1 MGTKKRHR
9 MTESEGRALVD
20 AWRSSGLTQSE
31 FARGRGVK
39 VQRVQYW
46 SRRLGAARD
55 EPTAKTAGFV
65 VVTAGEHEA
74 VPEDSNGA
82 CIELVVDD
90 RFFVSVPSTAENLGV
105 LVRAM
110 VEAGR

>member
-1 MGTKKRHR
+1 MGAKRHR
-9 MTESEGRALVD
+9 MTESEGRALVQ
-20 AWRSSGLTQSE
+20 AWRYSGLTQSE
-31 FARGRGVK
+31 FARHHGVK

-46 SRRLGAARD
+46 SRRLDVARD
-55 EPTAKTAGFV
+55 ESAPKAASFV
-65 VVTAGEHEA
+65 VVTADERET
-74 VPEDSNGA
+74 VRDESKGA
-82 CIELVVDD
+82 FIEFVVDD

>member
-1 MGTKKRHR
+1 

-20 AWRSSGLTQSE
+20 AWRKSGLTQSE
-31 FARGRGVK
+31 FARRRGVK

-46 SRRLGAARD
+46 SRRLGIGREEAANKPAD
-55 EPTAKTAGFV
+55 FV
-65 VVTAGEHEA
+65 VVTAGERELPPDDG
-74 VPEDSNGA
+74 VF
-82 CIELVVDD
+82 IELVVDD
-90 RFFVSVPSTAENLGV
+90 RFFVSVPSTAENISV